1 MIAAEHIFEVSVEGV
16 KGLVLGEDMIWG
28 EADCFIQYHFP
39 TQLSS
44 KQQQTTTKNIDGKFT
59 HCNTNTVTVFDV
71 EHFEQLSM

>member
-1 MIAAEHIFEVSVEGV
+1 MIAAEHIFEVSVEEV

-44 KQQQTTTKNIDGKFT
+44 KQQQTTAKHIDGKFT
-59 HCNTNTVTVFDV
+59 QCNTNVVTVFDI
-71 EHFEQLSM
+71 EQE